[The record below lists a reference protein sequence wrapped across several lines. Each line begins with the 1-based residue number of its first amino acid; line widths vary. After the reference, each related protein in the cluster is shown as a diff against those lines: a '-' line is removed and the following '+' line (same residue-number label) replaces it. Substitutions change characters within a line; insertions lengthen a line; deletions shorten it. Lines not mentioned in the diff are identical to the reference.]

1 MIKEQDIQKQL
12 KEYLTLKGWMVIKN
26 NTVGIFRQDTK
37 RYIPNQSAGLADLTI
52 IKKGRV
58 IMIEV
63 KREGNVQSDNQIEF
77 EKNWKAKGGEYWL
90 IYNLDELIEHLKKK

>member
-1 MIKEQDIQKQL
+1 MKITEQDIQKQL

-26 NTVGIFRQDTK
+26 NTVGIFKQATGK
-37 RYIPNQSAGLADLTI
+37 YIPNQSAGLADLTI

-58 IMIEV
+58 VMVEV
-63 KREGNVQSDNQIEF
+63 KKKGNFQSDNQIEF

-90 IYNLDELIEHLKKK
+90 IYNLEELIEKLKQ